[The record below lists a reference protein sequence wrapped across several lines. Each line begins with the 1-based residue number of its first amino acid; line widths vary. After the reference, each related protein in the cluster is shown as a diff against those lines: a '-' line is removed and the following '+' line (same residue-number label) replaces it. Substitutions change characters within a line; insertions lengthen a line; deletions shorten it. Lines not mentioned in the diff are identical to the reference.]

1 MPNPDRPSRPDRA
14 PRASHGAPARDT
26 RPAGNDRDPRLV
38 RDDRPGRDAR
48 PAGND
53 RPRNDR
59 PGNDRPRS
67 NDRFTGNDRP
77 TGNNRVAGNDRPD
90 NNRFAGNDRPGNN
103 RFAGNDRP
111 GNNRFAGNDRPDN
124 NRFAGND
131 RPSGPGRGA
140 RNDRF
145 TGNDRRDE
153 PRSHRDE
160 PHAPRDEPRPEL
172 KICGVN
178 ACQAV
183 AARRPDDVRRV
194 YINAAQLQD
203 FGPFLK
209 RCAASRIAY
218 HVVEDAELEKIT
230 QSVHHEGVCFIVR
243 EKAPLS
249 LRQLLAVEGPR
260 VLVYLDGVQNP
271 HNLGAIVRVCAHFG
285 AVGVLAAGADAAAS
299 TSMLRTAEGGGE
311 WVEVL
316 PVPTGPDPLLAARAA
331 GYRLIATASRASRD
345 LHSRPL
351 PARTILMLGSET
363 HGLSPALLRLADDT
377 VRIPG
382 TGHLDSINVACACA
396 VLLSEYW
403 RAHPPA

>member
-1 MPNPDRPSRPDRA
+1 MPNSDRPSRPDRA
-14 PRASHGAPARDT
+14 PGRAPARDT
-26 RPAGNDRDPRLV
+26 DRNDRN
-38 RDDRPGRDAR
+38 DRPVRDAR
-48 PAGND
+48 PHDGPRNDGARDARPPGNDRFAGNRPSGND
-53 RPRNDR
+53 RPGNDRFAGNRPSGNDR
-59 PGNDRPRS
+59 PGNDRPG
-67 NDRFTGNDRP
+67 NDRF
-77 TGNNRVAGNDRPD
+77 AGNS
-90 NNRFAGNDRPGNN
+90 NDRPGNP
-103 RFAGNDRP
+103 RFAGDRP
-111 GNNRFAGNDRPDN
+111 ARDDRQPGNDR
-124 NRFAGND
+124 FARNAD
-131 RPSGPGRGA
+131 RGA
-140 RNDRF
+140 RGDAR
-145 TGNDRRDE
+145 GRPDE
-153 PRSHRDE
+153 VRPV
-160 PHAPRDEPRPEL
+160 RDEPRPEL

-178 ACQAV
+178 ACHAV

-194 YINAAQLQD
+194 YINAALLTD

-209 RCAASRIAY
+209 RCAAAKIAY

-249 LRQLLAVEGPR
+249 LRQLLAAPGPR

-299 TSMLRTAEGGGE
+299 TAMLRTAEGGGE

-316 PVPTGPDPLLAARAA
+316 PVHTGADPLLAARAA
-331 GYRLIATASRASRD
+331 GYRLIATASRATRD
-345 LHSRPL
+345 IHSRPL
-351 PARTILMLGSET
+351 PPRVILMLGSET
-363 HGLSPALLRLADDT
+363 HGLSPALLRLADDS

-403 RAHPPA
+403 RAHPPAA

>member
-1 MPNPDRPSRPDRA
+1 MPNPDRPSRPARA
-14 PRASHGAPARDT
+14 PGSAPARDT
-26 RPAGNDRDPRLV
+26 ARHARTG
-38 RDDRPGRDAR
+38 RDDGSARDARDVRNTREDRNARPGRDAHR
-48 PAGND
+48 QDTPGDRAARTPGNGRGAGD
-53 RPRNDR
+53 RPRHDDR
-59 PGNDRPRS
+59 S
-67 NDRFTGNDRP
+67 TGTD
-77 TGNNRVAGNDRPD
+77 
-90 NNRFAGNDRPGNN
+90 RFAGPERHP
-103 RFAGNDRP
+103 
-111 GNNRFAGNDRPDN
+111 
-124 NRFAGND
+124 
-131 RPSGPGRGA
+131 
-140 RNDRF
+140 
-145 TGNDRRDE
+145 RDE
-153 PRSHRDE
+153 PR
-160 PHAPRDEPRPEL
+160 PARDEPRPEL

-178 ACQAV
+178 ACHAV

-194 YINAAQLQD
+194 YINAALLPD

-243 EKAPLS
+243 EKAPVS
-249 LRQLLAVEGPR
+249 LRQLLAVPGPR

-299 TSMLRTAEGGGE
+299 TAMLRTAEGGGE

-316 PVPTGPDPLLAARAA
+316 PVHTGPDPLLAARAA
-331 GYRLIATASRASRD
+331 GYRLIATASRATSD
-345 LHSRPL
+345 LYSRPL
-351 PARTILMLGSET
+351 PARVILMLGSET

-403 RAHPPA
+403 RAHPPAA

>member
-1 MPNPDRPSRPDRA
+1 MPNSDRPSRPDRA
-14 PRASHGAPARDT
+14 TGRAPARDT
-26 RPAGNDRDPRLV
+26 DRNDRNDRN
-38 RDDRPGRDAR
+38 DRPVRDAR
-48 PAGND
+48 PHDGPRDTRPPGND
-53 RPRNDR
+53 RFAGNRPSGNDRFAGNRPSGNDRFAGNRPSGNDR
-59 PGNDRPRS
+59 PGNDR
-67 NDRFTGNDRP
+67 F
-77 TGNNRVAGNDRPD
+77 AGNRPS
-90 NNRFAGNDRPGNN
+90 GNDRPGN
-103 RFAGNDRP
+103 GNDRP
-111 GNNRFAGNDRPDN
+111 GNPRFAGDRPARDD
-124 NRFAGND
+124 RQSGND
-131 RPSGPGRGA
+131 RFARDGERGA
-140 RNDRF
+140 RGDARA
-145 TGNDRRDE
+145 RPDE
-153 PRSHRDE
+153 VRPV
-160 PHAPRDEPRPEL
+160 RDEPRPEL

-178 ACQAV
+178 ACHAV

-194 YINAAQLQD
+194 YINAALLTD

-209 RCAASRIAY
+209 RCAAAKIAY

-299 TSMLRTAEGGGE
+299 TAMLRTAEGGGE

-316 PVPTGPDPLLAARAA
+316 PVHTGADPLLAARAA
-331 GYRLIATASRASRD
+331 GYRLIATASRATRD
-345 LHSRPL
+345 IHSRPL
-351 PARTILMLGSET
+351 PARVILMLGSET
-363 HGLSPALLRLADDT
+363 HGLSPALLRLADDS

-403 RAHPPA
+403 RAHPPAA